1 MTDYLKKEIRDSIS
15 IFNSLR
21 LWIMLKVPRME
32 DGNNFGVSIQK
43 ECIKRLVDAQ
53 DQVVY
58 MLDCISQYYKNRGE
72 AVTNVWFPCVGDL

>member
-58 MLDCISQYYKNRGE
+58 MLDCISKYYKNRGE
-72 AVTNVWFPCVGDL
+72 AVTNV

>member
-53 DQVVY
+53 DQVV
-58 MLDCISQYYKNRGE
+58 
-72 AVTNVWFPCVGDL
+72 

>member
-58 MLDCISQYYKNRGE
+58 MLDCISQMYDFLVLVICR
-72 AVTNVWFPCVGDL
+72 